1 MRGLLRG
8 ILYPKNYI
16 WIDVFLIHE
25 TRRAILIKFDGKKA
39 WFPKAWI
46 LKIRPSKDSKAVKIK
61 ISESHWAMKF
71 S

>member
-1 MRGLLRG
+1 MDFRLKTLLN
-8 ILYPKNYI
+8 PKTYLR
-16 WIDVFLIHE
+16 IDVLLIDE
-25 TRRAILIKFDGKKA
+25 TDKAILVKFDGKKA